1 MKVEWKEVKGKV
13 LVVVDVEDSIRVCCL
28 CCSKGDGDV
37 GLAEDVVPDVASH
50 RAVFVEDLVH
60 DILGNVSYV
69 SSSHPNIWELT
80 YPSVDLSLVAA
91 YLSGDMVLQH
101 RGESRC

>member
-60 DILGNVSYV
+60 DILGNRRSF
-69 SSSHPNIWELT
+69 PC
-80 YPSVDLSLVAA
+80 
-91 YLSGDMVLQH
+91 SGLPQW
-101 RGESRC
+101 RYGSATPR